1 MWRLKLYAYDKNEL
15 KMIVLFRNQYLED
28 LQAGRKVMGKPQFGS
43 PVIIKFR
50 RLVETMRLM
59 SSTQEMYDLKSLHF
73 EKLKGDLKGYY
84 SVRINDQY
92 RIVMSIEKN
101 EILVQE
107 VEEIITIEGLTNHYG
122 D

>member
-1 MWRLKLYAYDKNEL
+1 MKLMA
-15 KMIVLFRNQYLED
+15 
-28 LQAGRKVMGKPQFGS
+28 
-43 PVIIKFR
+43 
-50 RLVETMRLM
+50 
-59 SSTQEMYDLKSLHF
+59 STQEMYDLKSLHF